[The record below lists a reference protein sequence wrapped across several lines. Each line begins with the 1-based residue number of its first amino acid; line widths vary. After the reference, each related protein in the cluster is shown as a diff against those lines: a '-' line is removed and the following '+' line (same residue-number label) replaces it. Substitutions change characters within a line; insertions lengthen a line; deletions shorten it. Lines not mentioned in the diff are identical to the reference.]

1 MKTKSKV
8 KAISFSKILLK
19 KFNFIKDYFKMGAT
33 KEEIQSLVFEFANTM
48 LEETE
53 KDLYIVPNP
62 EDTVFA
68 LCLDD
73 LIKERQDAYF
83 NNNFNAIRNDL
94 IQMLNS
100 SNITLNKKD
109 LEDMSKTLLNK
120 QIEDLKLIKDRL
132 DSKFYKKP
140 KITSNNTINQIY
152 TIQTGISANG
162 SPIHN
167 KVIVNVPVIK
177 NYRLEDCVKAA
188 IKQFKYE
195 KPKHTKDSLQT
206 YEYQGYLLMLY
217 FGEDKDVYTITDDDL
232 KELRNLYFDLPAKF
246 KQMNI
251 FKNKDLEYIVANSE
265 EMEKI
270 SETTIYKYIIKANYF
285 FGFFNKKRFTSSELK
300 IVQIPKPDGKEREKY
315 TDKELEL
322 IYNKMLQESEENK
335 FICLLM
341 MLHGT
346 RLKEITQLTKND
358 IKEEDG
364 YWYLDINKK
373 NNKTVKNNNSI
384 RRVPIHDKLIELGFL
399 DFVDNK
405 QNGLFNITNRDYS
418 QYFRKKIN
426 TDTITKDPMK
436 TLYSLRHNFIRNLL
450 KIEFINVT
458 YLAATVGH
466 EKQYQITMGTY
477 GEPFPIKF
485 LKEHIIDKLNYPFI

>member
-1 MKTKSKV
+1 
-8 KAISFSKILLK
+8 
-19 KFNFIKDYFKMGAT
+19 
-33 KEEIQSLVFEFANTM
+33 
-48 LEETE
+48 
-53 KDLYIVPNP
+53 
-62 EDTVFA
+62 
-68 LCLDD
+68 
-73 LIKERQDAYF
+73 
-83 NNNFNAIRNDL
+83 
-94 IQMLNS
+94 
-100 SNITLNKKD
+100 
-109 LEDMSKTLLNK
+109 
-120 QIEDLKLIKDRL
+120 
-132 DSKFYKKP
+132 
-140 KITSNNTINQIY
+140 
-152 TIQTGISANG
+152 
-162 SPIHN
+162 
-167 KVIVNVPVIK
+167 
-177 NYRLEDCVKAA
+177 
-188 IKQFKYE
+188 
-195 KPKHTKDSLQT
+195 
-206 YEYQGYLLMLY
+206 
-217 FGEDKDVYTITDDDL
+217 
-232 KELRNLYFDLPAKF
+232 
-246 KQMNI
+246 
-251 FKNKDLEYIVANSE
+251 
-265 EMEKI
+265 
-270 SETTIYKYIIKANYF
+270 
-285 FGFFNKKRFTSSELK
+285 
-300 IVQIPKPDGKEREKY
+300 
-315 TDKELEL
+315 
-322 IYNKMLQESEENK
+322 MLQESEENK